1 MATTQGA
8 TARAASNDEEATAQR
23 GYKAMIGRTF
33 VPPIW
38 SARAYENAW
47 KQWGHSEKPGNYADT
62 FMDRYG
68 LHAAPFA
75 NRGLPMGLRRARGL
89 LGDAITNDCLLCH
102 AGSIAGQSIIG
113 LGNASLDLQA
123 LFDEMYAA
131 DGMPF
136 RVPFRFSNARGT
148 VEAGALLGYLM
159 QFRDTDLR
167 ILKQPLKLGYRDDL
181 CEDIPAWWHLKKK
194 QTMYHNGGVSARS
207 VRSIMTFMLSPLNT
221 SEYIK
226 RQEPVFADIQAWL
239 ESLQA
244 PAYPFEIDAAMAER
258 GEHLFR
264 QNCVRCHGTYG
275 PDGKYPNKHVSID
288 MVGTDPTLA
297 GGFTDDFLTH
307 YANSWFA
314 AETAADGKSYMQV
327 RPGYQAPPLDGIWAT
342 APYFHNGSVPTVYHV
357 LNSKARPPRFTRS
370 FRTERE
376 DYDEAKLGWRI
387 TEMDPTADPNL
398 TPRELR
404 AIYDTSQPGRA
415 NSGHTFGDHLSDE
428 ERMAVIEYLK
438 SL

>member
-1 MATTQGA
+1 
-8 TARAASNDEEATAQR
+8 
-23 GYKAMIGRTF
+23 
-33 VPPIW
+33 
-38 SARAYENAW
+38 
-47 KQWGHSEKPGNYADT
+47 
-62 FMDRYG
+62 
-68 LHAAPFA
+68 
-75 NRGLPMGLRRARGL
+75 
-89 LGDAITNDCLLCH
+89 
-102 AGSIAGQSIIG
+102 
-113 LGNASLDLQA
+113 
-123 LFDEMYAA
+123 
-131 DGMPF
+131 
-136 RVPFRFSNARGT
+136 
-148 VEAGALLGYLM
+148 
-159 QFRDTDLR
+159 
-167 ILKQPLKLGYRDDL
+167 
-181 CEDIPAWWHLKKK
+181 
-194 QTMYHNGGVSARS
+194 
-207 VRSIMTFMLSPLNT
+207 MTFMLSPLNT